1 MGTPPTKG
9 TQKNNAGSFKYRP
22 NKDGPGYQQWSD
34 ITRILWL
41 MEKGNISSDLMEEI
55 RGGVDAMISPFEEI
69 TKLLSM
75 RLNEVHKLFTE
86 KHFPTSLQRS
96 HYATEVKITESVIK
110 KADDLF
116 EQLRR
121 ERDTGDKHTAPND
134 PNSRSLR
141 KGRLAKQGSEYY

>member
-1 MGTPPTKG
+1 MGKPPAKG

-41 MEKGNISSDLMEEI
+41 MEKGDISSDLMEEI
-55 RGGVDAMISPFEEI
+55 RGGVDAMIAPFEEI
-69 TKLLSM
+69 TLLLKM

-86 KHFPTSLQRS
+86 KHFATSLQRS
-96 HYATEVKITESVIK
+96 HYANEIKLTERVIK

-121 ERDTGDKHTAPND
+121 ERDTGNRFTAPDD
-134 PNSRSLR
+134 PNNRSLR
-141 KGRLAKQGSEYY
+141 TGRLTKQGKSYQ